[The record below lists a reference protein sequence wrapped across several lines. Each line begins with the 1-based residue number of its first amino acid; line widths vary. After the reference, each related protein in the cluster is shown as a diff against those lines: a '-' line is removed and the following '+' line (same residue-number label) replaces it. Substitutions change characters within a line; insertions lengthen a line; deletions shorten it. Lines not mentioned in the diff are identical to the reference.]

1 HQGRRAG
8 RIMIEPLALARGE
21 AARVGPDGDVDGD
34 PDRIEPGHVGEPRD
48 AHLGHERS
56 ILRDGVGGSAYAVR
70 PPSIGLGGAVM
81 GPEELYA
88 RHAAERNTTRR
99 AYRRLSAKAG
109 TPALASTQDWQA
121 PRYALRTREPSMRRS
136 IHVLVVALLLAAG
149 CGHTPPPPGTAL
161 RDVKFAE
168 APHLVSRDGR
178 YYLRYR
184 VAFVGGLQLM
194 MLLIGKKTPD
204 KGYYY
209 FSGPL
214 SH

>member
-1 HQGRRAG
+1 
-8 RIMIEPLALARGE
+8 M
-21 AARVGPDGDVDGD
+21 
-34 PDRIEPGHVGEPRD
+34 
-48 AHLGHERS
+48 
-56 ILRDGVGGSAYAVR
+56 
-70 PPSIGLGGAVM
+70 
-81 GPEELYA
+81 
-88 RHAAERNTTRR
+88 
-99 AYRRLSAKAG
+99 
-109 TPALASTQDWQA
+109 
-121 PRYALRTREPSMRRS
+121 
-136 IHVLVVALLLAAG
+136 LVVALLLAAG

-214 SH
+214 SHPEHGETIERDLDRDELAPLAQRNAIYWLDPDGTETHLTVRR